1 MDVPLQE
8 IDEIFKIF
16 RLLGT
21 PTPETW
27 PGVQELPDYKECFP
41 KWTAKP
47 LHEVCLKSLLTS
59 SPIDTFM
66 SSELLQSC
74 TQSSFIL
81 DCLANGSRQPQLQQ
95 RLQPWRCQPLF
106 PLASPLSM

>member
-1 MDVPLQE
+1 MYFAPLQE

-21 PTPETW
+21 PTPDTW

-47 LHEVCLKSLLTS
+47 LQEVRPESYIASLYPFIPLFKST
-59 SPIDTFM
+59 P
-66 SSELLQSC
+66 ELLC
-74 TQSSFIL
+74 IYPQSSLI
-81 DCLANGSRQPQLQQ
+81 NE
-95 RLQPWRCQPLF
+95 
-106 PLASPLSM
+106 LSGKW

>member
-1 MDVPLQE
+1 MHIPLQE

-47 LHEVCLKSLLTS
+47 LHEVCLKAYIISHRHLHV
-59 SPIDTFM
+59 IRA
-66 SSELLQSC
+66 
-74 TQSSFIL
+74 
-81 DCLANGSRQPQLQQ
+81 LA
-95 RLQPWRCQPLF
+95 RLHSVLVHTG
-106 PLASPLSM
+106 